1 MAYRRRCWT
10 RPLERRSRPDLAPAE
25 QLTPTPTFGDLRDL
39 AAPPG
44 NRLEALSGK
53 RKGQHIQVVDSIE
66 GWQVMRAARNFA
78 AEFLQI
84 TRQI

>member
-53 RKGQHIQVVDSIE
+53 RKGQRSVRINSQWRVCIAWTAQGPKDVEIVDYH
-66 GWQVMRAARNFA
+66 
-78 AEFLQI
+78 
-84 TRQI
+84 

>member
-10 RPLERRSRPDLAPAE
+10 RPLERWSRPDLAPAE
-25 QLTPTPTFGDLRDL
+25 RLTPTPTIGELRDL

-53 RKGQHIQVVDSIE
+53 RKGQHSVRINSQ
-66 GWQVMRAARNFA
+66 WQVCFA
-78 AEFLQI
+78 WTAQGPKDVEI
-84 TRQI
+84 VDYH